1 MTEKQ
6 DKSASCNGIVTDGEA
21 LSQRK
26 HNKKS
31 TAHANVMLR
40 TPIFV
45 PMAVKKVTSART
57 TDLTDPFRDLT
68 LLKTEG
74 YERVRIYGP
83 QLDIERDF
91 RTWVGIIR
99 VFEQDGFR
107 TDEVE
112 IPFKTFA
119 ALCGHP
125 TKQLSSV
132 LRERIDGAL
141 IRIMSQVIIL
151 TKANGSNYKT
161 HLVQKSEYNKER
173 DVITLKADPSLWE
186 LYRVDHNILLSLET
200 QEALRRREVAQCLYM
215 FIEALPPNP
224 VPLSFARLRD
234 RLMLTTASVAEA
246 NRSIAKALVELKNI
260 GYLEYELD
268 TVGRERYVLIQKRKS
283 SFRCSRKG

>member
-1 MTEKQ
+1 M
-6 DKSASCNGIVTDGEA
+6 
-21 LSQRK
+21 LSTTK

-45 PMAVKKVTSART
+45 PMAVKKIVGART
-57 TDLTDPFRDLT
+57 TDVTDPFRDLT
-68 LLKTEG
+68 LIKTEG
-74 YERVRIYGP
+74 YEKVRVYGP

-99 VFEQDGFR
+99 MFEQEGFKA
-107 TDEVE
+107 DEVE
-112 IPFKTFA
+112 LPFKEFA

-125 TKQLSSV
+125 TKQLSTA

-151 TKANGSNYKT
+151 TKADGSSYKT
-161 HLVQKSEYNKER
+161 HLVQKSEYDKGR
-173 DVITLKADPSLWE
+173 DVILLKADPSLWE

-215 FIEALPPNP
+215 FIEALPANP

-234 RLMLTTASVAEA
+234 RLMLTTEKPAEA
-246 NRSIAKALVELKNI
+246 NRSITKALLELKNI
-260 GYLEYELD
+260 GYLDYTLE
-268 TVGRERYVLIQKRKS
+268 TKGRERYVLIHNRKS
-283 SFRCSRKG
+283 AARRPKD